1 MMKYKS
7 SEWEHIKQSPYFRP
21 TKSYSG
27 TEWKALQ
34 QSVYKKTH
42 TISTINSKEWLT
54 IIQSDVPAG
63 NYKYDYP
70 PDELMF

>member
-1 MMKYKS
+1 MKYKS

-34 QSVYKKTH
+34 LSIPKKPS
-42 TISTINSKEWLT
+42 TISVNNSKEWLS
-54 IIQSDVPAG
+54 IIRSDVPAH
-63 NYKYDYP
+63 NYVYECP

>member
-1 MMKYKS
+1 MKKYNS
-7 SEWEHIKQSPYFRP
+7 REWQHIKESPYFRP

-34 QSVYKKTH
+34 QSISKQTP
-42 TISTINSKEWLT
+42 TISTNNSKEWLS
-54 IIQSDVPAG
+54 IIRSDVPAG
-63 NYKYDYP
+63 HYIYEYP